1 MKKLLLIFLI
11 LFSSFLPKK
20 IIAQNNNG
28 AAVGAAI
35 GVAIG
40 VMIAIE
46 QMKEQAELEATQ
58 YMIAN
63 YPELDKFSLTTLDFD
78 GKKIS
83 DMSSTSVITYRVTEF
98 DIVDEVP
105 VLGKRRLL
113 FGFTSYG
120 WVNSNG
126 VNFSKVMWHLVDE
139 AEWFNMMIA
148 YTKLASA
155 EQNEDI
161 IRDALKNGKVDN
173 TRVKVKGGD
182 NIDFYQIYGDMYLVS
197 DYSNRFKFI
206 YNEWAFGIFLKETG
220 DLVQI
225 GRRDLI
231 KFHKFMKGE
240 LNVW

>member
-20 IIAQNNNG
+20 IIAQNNNDA
-28 AAVGAAI
+28 AAVAGAAI
-35 GVAIG
+35 GAAIG

-63 YPELDKFSLTTLDFD
+63 YPELDKFSLQTLDFD

-83 DMSSTSVITYRVTEF
+83 DMSSTSVISYTVTEF
-98 DIVDEVP
+98 DLIDNEP
-105 VLGKRRLL
+105 VLGKRMIL

-120 WVNSNG
+120 WVNNNG
-126 VNFSKVMWHLVDE
+126 VNFNKVMWHLVDE
-139 AEWFNMMIA
+139 AEWFKMMIT
-148 YTKLASA
+148 YTKLASG

-161 IRDALKNGKVDN
+161 IIDALKNGKVEN
-173 TRVKVKGGD
+173 TRVKARGRD
-182 NIDFYQIYGDMYLVS
+182 NIDFYKIYGDMYLVS
-197 DYSNRFKFI
+197 DYSSRFKFV
-206 YNEWAFGIFLKETG
+206 YNERTFGIFLKETK

-231 KFHKFMKGE
+231 KFHKFMLGE
-240 LNVW
+240 L